1 MYLGKMISIRT
12 KQHLSNIW
20 GSIHYKCCLYK
31 KYMRMNFR
39 HIVFKLTPIKSVCE
53 SVSIELILHEPG
65 TYLETKNS
73 QIYFWLQVDIICF
86 VLEPILFKTEQRQKY
101 HQKRWI
107 LSSIAIYFLLRYTIV
122 KCNLIWIIAKHLA
135 KCCIFSRDCA
145 L

>member
-53 SVSIELILHEPG
+53 SVSIELILHEHIFRN
-65 TYLETKNS
+65 EKFS
-73 QIYFWLQVDIICF
+73 DIF
-86 VLEPILFKTEQRQKY
+86 LVASRHNLFC
-101 HQKRWI
+101 
-107 LSSIAIYFLLRYTIV
+107 S
-122 KCNLIWIIAKHLA
+122 
-135 KCCIFSRDCA
+135 
-145 L
+145 